1 MAHDF
6 NHSPP
11 PPSYWEALELHTREN
26 QQVVEPKESER
37 FADVQQQHTFLHVN
51 ISRCQFRLIVI
62 GLTVL
67 LYLAMIGLFTL
78 VVYFLENGTYYTYIR
93 LVPCI
98 YGAHCTTYVQSF
110 CTHYTMYFYLFFSR
124 GGLSFVNVRHFDV
137 EEECKKRGEPVSIC
151 YVDANNL

>member
-1 MAHDF
+1 MQSDMAHDF

-93 LVPCI
+93 LVPCTVLRMCSPFARTI
-98 YGAHCTTYVQSF
+98 PCISIF
-110 CTHYTMYFYLFFSR
+110 FFSR

>member
-110 CTHYTMYFYLFFSR
+110 CTHYTMFFYLFFFQR
-124 GGLSFVNVRHFDV
+124 RIEL
-137 EEECKKRGEPVSIC
+137 CQC
-151 YVDANNL
+151 ATL